1 MSRDLYEV
9 VVHMPNC
16 LIMRKKIIQNKEDI
30 IKEILCTWPKLW
42 KGASFFQRNCPF
54 QFTHIQVFTDFIE
67 VVILGEHKGKQR
79 VTIDLCTTLDSLSLF
94 KFIKH
99 IN

>member
-42 KGASFFQRNCPF
+42 KGASFFPEKLSVSIYSYTSFHRF
-54 QFTHIQVFTDFIE
+54 YRSSY
-67 VVILGEHKGKQR
+67 LG
-79 VTIDLCTTLDSLSLF
+79 
-94 KFIKH
+94 
-99 IN
+99 